1 MSKNLPKNSEIA
13 VLEVW
18 ILQKFSLPPIMVG
31 ALTQCYIKNGGSKIR
46 LHKTL
51 FIYNKNYASKEILR
65 FPEKNTFIKK
75 NVEQSLKERTVKKY
89 NHKSNQF
96 RFFSKFRVFQI
107 VLRGGRK
114 SPIREIRREW
124 EILLGEIL

>member
-1 MSKNLPKNSEIA
+1 M
-13 VLEVW
+13 
-18 ILQKFSLPPIMVG
+18 
-31 ALTQCYIKNGGSKIR
+31 
-46 LHKTL
+46 
-51 FIYNKNYASKEILR
+51 R